1 MPLINTYTDKNN
13 ALERSLNSNRCKADV
28 KSTYM
33 YLNSRDFV
41 LSIGENKESTFILVH
56 FMTKHFSCLCQ
67 HFL

>member
-1 MPLINTYTDKNN
+1 MPLINTYTDKNS

-41 LSIGENKESTFILVH
+41 LSIGENKES
-56 FMTKHFSCLCQ
+56 KHFHPGTFHDQ
-67 HFL
+67 AF